1 MSAKSV
7 KDFQSFM
14 INDGLLKSTGKCVN
28 QVNLFA
34 LSNDKSNHGAKPN
47 RIALV
52 VVSYLSIFRENRIG
66 ESISRKI
73 FLFIKDGEHCLDRLY
88 GGYFPDWTCGGQWNN
103 MMAFLTT
110 LFTNCHHANVH
121 LAVFLNGALEA
132 SRFQNWVQ
140 DQMKTKANVNQ
151 VLKHLTKRMTP
162 PPKVFWVPPCSVKLM
177 LRLAIRSLNGTII
190 SRWGF
195 MSNSKSVELP

>member
-1 MSAKSV
+1 MCQSSQLIRTQQQWQIKSRSQAEQDCIGCRKLFFHV
-7 KDFQSFM
+7 KQKLK
-14 INDGLLKSTGKCVN
+14 INFTK
-28 QVNLFA
+28 NLF
-34 LSNDKSNHGAKPN
+34 S
-47 RIALV
+47 V
-52 VVSYLSIFRENRIG
+52 
-66 ESISRKI
+66 
-73 FLFIKDGEHCLDRLY
+73 KDGEHCLDRLY

-132 SRFQNWVQ
+132 SRFQKWVQ
-140 DQMKTKANVNQ
+140 DQMKIKANVNQ

-162 PPKVFWVPPCSVKLM
+162 PPKVFWVPPCSVKLL

-190 SRWGF
+190 NRWVLIKKIHIALLTDF
-195 MSNSKSVELP
+195 TWN

>member
-66 ESISRKI
+66 NKFHEKSFFLSR
-73 FLFIKDGEHCLDRLY
+73 
-88 GGYFPDWTCGGQWNN
+88 
-103 MMAFLTT
+103 MANT
-110 LFTNCHHANVH
+110 V
-121 LAVFLNGALEA
+121 
-132 SRFQNWVQ
+132 
-140 DQMKTKANVNQ
+140 
-151 VLKHLTKRMTP
+151 
-162 PPKVFWVPPCSVKLM
+162 
-177 LRLAIRSLNGTII
+177 
-190 SRWGF
+190 
-195 MSNSKSVELP
+195 

>member
-1 MSAKSV
+1 
-7 KDFQSFM
+7 
-14 INDGLLKSTGKCVN
+14 
-28 QVNLFA
+28 
-34 LSNDKSNHGAKPN
+34 
-47 RIALV
+47 
-52 VVSYLSIFRENRIG
+52 
-66 ESISRKI
+66 
-73 FLFIKDGEHCLDRLY
+73 
-88 GGYFPDWTCGGQWNN
+88 

-190 SRWGF
+190 SR
-195 MSNSKSVELP
+195 